1 MQSIIYLRLS
11 KEIKQKGKHAKL
23 YFLKEGGLTGHF
35 YIWNKESI

>member
-1 MQSIIYLRLS
+1 
-11 KEIKQKGKHAKL
+11 L